1 MKKLLKYLKQYR
13 KECFVAPFFKM
24 LEAITELFV
33 PLVVASII
41 DTGILKGDVAYIIK
55 MTGVLVAIAVI
66 NFLFLIVAQFFAA
79 KAAVGFA
86 QNLRYALMG
95 HIGRFSYTQLDRLG
109 APTLITRMT
118 SDVNQVQTGVNLT
131 LRLALRSPFVV
142 FGSMI
147 MAFTIDKTAAMVF
160 LVAIIALSLC
170 VFGIMLICRPLYKKV
185 QGLLDNVLK
194 TTRENLTGVRVIR
207 AFCKEDAEQEE
218 FEQSSKAL
226 AAMQK
231 RVGRIS
237 AILNPVTL
245 IIVNLAVIF
254 LIYIGAIRIELGLMT
269 QGMVVA
275 LYNYMAQILIELIKL
290 ADLIVN
296 ITKSIACGN
305 RISAVL
311 ELPAENETDGGTTDC
326 SFDTLEF
333 CDVSFLYDGAG
344 ENSLEHISFKASIG
358 ETVGIIGGTGS
369 GKTTLVNLIP
379 AFYKVS
385 SGEILIGNKNVN
397 DLNRKALRSAVGVV
411 PQKAE
416 LFHGTIRENLLW
428 GDESASD
435 EDLFA
440 ALKIA
445 QGEEIVR
452 AREKGLDA
460 EIRQGGKNLSGGQRQ
475 RLTIARALTKKPK
488 ILILDDSFSA
498 LDFATDKRLRTG
510 LKEFSQNTLTLLVSQ
525 RISSVMHADK
535 ILVLDDGRLVG
546 NGTHEEL
553 LKTCD
558 VYREIYQS
566 QFKKEAAQ

>member
-1 MKKLLKYLKQYR
+1 MKKLLKYLKEYR

-41 DTGILKGDVAYIIK
+41 DIGILNKDLAYIIK
-55 MTGVLVAIAVI
+55 MTGVLVGIAVI
-66 NFLFLIVAQFFAA
+66 NFLFLIMAQYFAA

-86 QNLRYALMG
+86 QKLRYALMG
-95 HIGRFSYTQLDRLG
+95 HIGKFSYSQLDTLG

-147 MAFTIDKTAAMVF
+147 MAFTIDKTAALVF
-160 LVAIIALSLC
+160 LIAIVALSIC
-170 VFGIMLICRPLYKKV
+170 VFGIMLLCRPLYKKV

-194 TTRENLTGVRVIR
+194 VTRENLTGVRVVR
-207 AFCKEDAEQEE
+207 AFCKEDDEQNE

-254 LIYIGAIRIELGLMT
+254 LIYIGAIRIDLGLMT

-296 ITKSIACGN
+296 ITKAIACGN

-311 ELPAENETDGGTTDC
+311 ELPADNDEDFVTSDF
-326 SFDTLEF
+326 SFDSLEF
-333 CDVSFLYDGAG
+333 RNVSFLYDGAG
-344 ENSLEHISFKASIG
+344 ENSLEHISFKAFAG

-369 GKTTLVNLIP
+369 GKTTLINLIP
-379 AFYKVS
+379 AFYKAS
-385 SGEILIGNKNVN
+385 DGEILIGNKNVN
-397 DLNRKALRSAVGVV
+397 ALNRHALRASVGVV

-428 GDESASD
+428 GDENADD
-435 EDLFA
+435 EELMN
-440 ALKIA
+440 ALKMA
-445 QGEEIVR
+445 QGEDIVR
-452 AREKGLDA
+452 SRKEGLDA
-460 EIRQGGKNLSGGQRQ
+460 VIEQGGKNLSGGQRQ
-475 RLTIARALTKKPK
+475 RLTIARALVKKPK

-498 LDFATDKRLRTG
+498 LDFATDKRLRTS
-510 LKEFSQNTLTLLVSQ
+510 LKTLPKSTLTLLVSQ
-525 RISSVMHADK
+525 RISSVMNADR

-546 NGTHEEL
+546 NGTHDKLMKECE
-553 LKTCD
+553 
-558 VYREIYQS
+558 VYREIYAS